1 MVDVRIR
8 PNKRLGAQ
16 GCAALHSLR
25 LAGGLVHTASIACS
39 REISMG
45 WLNKIGQLLGAKAP
59 VQGERAASA
68 LAPDP
73 APEPTMD
80 DWQAL
85 CMALG
90 QALALDD
97 RDELWGEVRQAI
109 EQPAQYLDRFA
120 DELVNRGMDEPA
132 HVTPWLA
139 LVEGLQRRSQNV
151 ELDWKL
157 TMDDAIWALQQLRT
171 VQQRGLDLQALA
183 GSRALNHE
191 ALQEAG
197 DYLRRQG
204 LALVSIDIDSDS
216 YPLSV
221 LEASAVAPLQALA
234 AQVGGKLLPLHN

>member
-1 MVDVRIR
+1 
-8 PNKRLGAQ
+8 
-16 GCAALHSLR
+16 
-25 LAGGLVHTASIACS
+25 
-39 REISMG
+39 MG
-45 WLNKIGQLLGAKAP
+45 WLNKIGQLLGAKEP

-157 TMDDAIWALQQLRT
+157 NMDDTIWALQQLRT

-221 LEASAVAPLQALA
+221 LEASAVAPLQALG